1 MKGVISSTQI
11 PDSPPPQQHALQ
23 LISGLTTLITCANFL
38 PRGRDSAYERGG
50 DARRLA

>member
-1 MKGVISSTQI
+1 MKGVINTQI

-23 LISGLTTLITCANFL
+23 LISGLTSLITCANFL